1 MKKRGKYKRFS
12 SRKAQLKL
20 DVQRAEKFFP
30 RKEFDE
36 YWRKNSK
43 EVSEAVFEALLDVL
57 ASERIYVH
65 ARTSFGYMQKQEIHK
80 GNVGHFCATFPEKVN
95 GAVLREM
102 LPDIQ
107 HVIYSAILASDNIPV
122 VEFAAE
128 NREKVSSKVIMAYLR
143 DTKRTRDVV
152 DYVKSN
158 LTELIVFNQLLENP
172 HYVHVAER
180 LKRTMAAKQ
189 LLLEN
194 LQTSTPDDYTELF
207 PLARQMKRH
216 FIIHIG
222 PTNSGKTYQAMEEL
236 REAGS
241 GIYLAPLRL
250 LAYEQYEKMNREG
263 CPCSMITG
271 EEQIFEASSFHQ
283 SSTIEMLS
291 LEDEWDMA
299 VIDEAQMIAD
309 EQRGGSWTSAILGI
323 RAPIV
328 HLCASP
334 DAEKALIK
342 MIDSCKDSY
351 EVHYHERK
359 TPLVMDETAVD
370 FRFPE
375 DVQKGDALIV
385 FSRKDVH
392 GVAAELQ
399 AFGTKCSIIYGS
411 LPYDVRHREAGKFAD
426 GETDVVVATDAIGMG
441 MNLPIRRIVFLQTI
455 KFDGVK
461 ERSLTASE
469 VKQIAGRAGRYG
481 LYDTGLVTSY
491 YDYWMIEN
499 LLSQKVLPI
508 KKAMISI
515 PTEFLEKDGKV
526 STILEL
532 WNQIPAADYYDK
544 GDISEKIKVAKALE
558 NIGDNR
564 ELIRKFIRIPV
575 NPDNRE
581 IFDIFLDFY
590 RALYREREP
599 YIHEVMERYRCENID
614 AEDKSALQ
622 EPETSSA
629 VYDMLYS
636 FTRFFGEEE
645 DLKDILEI
653 KRSISDKIFAILD
666 KQKLSLRTCP
676 NCGKRLKWSY
686 KFNICQ
692 ECYRKGKVVR
702 LSAIN

>member
-1 MKKRGKYKRFS
+1 MKKRGRYKRFS
-12 SRKAQLKL
+12 SRKAQLKN
-20 DVQRAEKFFP
+20 DVQRAEKIFP

-36 YWRKNSK
+36 YWKKNSK

-57 ASERIYVH
+57 ASEKIYVH
-65 ARTSFGYMQKQEIHK
+65 AKSSFGYMQKQELHK
-80 GNVGHFCATFPEKVN
+80 GIVGNYCASLPEKMN
-95 GAVLREM
+95 GNILREM
-102 LPDIQ
+102 LPGIQ
-107 HVIYSAILASDNIPV
+107 HVIYSAIIGSDNLAV
-122 VEFAAE
+122 VEFAAQTK
-128 NREKVSSKVIMAYLR
+128 EKAASKVVVGYLR
-143 DTKRTRDVV
+143 ETKRTRDIV
-152 DYVKSN
+152 DYVRNN
-158 LTELIVFNQLLENP
+158 LTELVVFRQLLENP
-172 HYVHVAER
+172 HYSHVVER
-180 LKRTMAAKQ
+180 LKSTMAAKQ

-216 FIIHIG
+216 FILHIG
-222 PTNSGKTYQAMEEL
+222 PTNSGKTYQAMEDL
-236 REAGS
+236 RNAKS

-271 EEQIFEASSFHQ
+271 EEQIFEGGSFHQ
-283 SSTIEMLS
+283 SSTIEMLN

-299 VIDEAQMIAD
+299 VIDEAQMVSD
-309 EQRGGSWTSAILGI
+309 EQRGGSWTSAILGLRSPVI
-323 RAPIV
+323 

-334 DAEKALIK
+334 DAEKVLIK
-342 MIDSCKDSY
+342 MINSCKDSY
-351 EVHYHERK
+351 EITYHERK
-359 TPLVMDETAVD
+359 TPLMMDENAMD

-392 GVAAELQ
+392 SVAAELQ
-399 AFGTKCSIIYGS
+399 AAGVKCSIIYGS
-411 LPYDVRHREAGKFAD
+411 LPYDVRHREAGKFAA

-461 ERSLTASE
+461 ERALSAPE

-499 LLSQKVLPI
+499 LLQQRAVPI
-508 KKAMISI
+508 KKAMINI
-515 PTEFLEKDGKV
+515 PSEFLEKDGKV

-532 WNQIPAADYYDK
+532 WNQIPAANFYDK

-564 ELIRKFIRIPV
+564 ELIRKCIRIPV
-575 NPDNRE
+575 NPDNKE

-590 RALYREREP
+590 RALFRDKEP
-599 YIHEVMERYRCENID
+599 ALYEVMDSYRCEDVNI
-614 AEDKSALQ
+614 EDKSALQ
-622 EPETSSA
+622 RLETSSA

-636 FTRFFGEEE
+636 FTRFFGQEE
-645 DLKDILEI
+645 DLNDIIEI
-653 KRSISDKIFAILD
+653 KRSISAKIFVILD
-666 KQKLSLRTCP
+666 KQKLNLRTCP
-676 NCGKRLKWSY
+676 NCGKKLKWSY

-692 ECYRKGKVVR
+692 ECYRRGRASR
-702 LSAIN
+702 LNLEN